1 MIQVILIATVLQA
14 LCHAESAAALG
25 TPSARH
31 EAVNF
36 TVPQT
41 SSVPEGG
48 STTKAVPKLPTTPAH
63 NSVTVAENFR
73 NATTSTTMRPS
84 AETAPT
90 FTTKVTRP
98 EETTGKFMMP
108 AVDALVAED
117 AASFSTSGADSAG
130 QSSVPGAWSSS
141 ETSPA
146 PTTSA
151 STRSVVETSTTDRS
165 AYDPLA
171 ELVRAFLH
179 PELRTRTPD
188 YEGDFGD
195 SQMHQDAPFHTS
207 DGEAVPLKSSR
218 KDHHDDEVTS
228 TAEAPAYD
236 MSKERY
242 CTAARY
248 CYKELNERCITRRM
262 RTVCGCGRAFV
273 RNPETFTCERKLPLI
288 TSLELP
294 HQSYV
299 QEVADKKS
307 GEFRRFESASQ
318 HLMWD
323 LVLHSPMLWTWV
335 TDIKVTGFRAGLLI
349 RSKLVVPASFTSRF
363 GRNVSATLH
372 EQFQRSIAVN
382 RTTAGSFLNITGIKL
397 VAADIAVNPCED
409 ADSNYCSPY
418 SMCTYRKRTFN
429 MTCRCLPGYEDVS
442 PDIQGYAGELCFSI
456 CEPGFCQN
464 NGTCKST
471 GFGVTCECGEW
482 FVGNKCQ
489 YQMKQII
496 VIVVI
501 IALVLLT
508 VIAVTFHR
516 FWKRG
521 QIHKSNMV
529 CRMLIIEPS
538 KKRNRKFYEL
548 RLDSSSPFPSPG
560 PAISPNHF
568 SVPTKVAGS
577 EILRNTSPILS

>member
-1 MIQVILIATVLQA
+1 MTKKRRRILNHVIKVSFFRSLRTSFIVAGRVRVVLGYSAKHSPTMIRVILIATVLQT

-90 FTTKVTRP
+90 FITKVTRP

-171 ELVRAFLH
+171 ELVRAFLN

-228 TAEAPAYD
+228 
-236 MSKERY
+236 
-242 CTAARY
+242 
-248 CYKELNERCITRRM
+248 
-262 RTVCGCGRAFV
+262 
-273 RNPETFTCERKLPLI
+273 
-288 TSLELP
+288 
-294 HQSYV
+294 
-299 QEVADKKS
+299 
-307 GEFRRFESASQ
+307 
-318 HLMWD
+318 
-323 LVLHSPMLWTWV
+323 
-335 TDIKVTGFRAGLLI
+335 
-349 RSKLVVPASFTSRF
+349 
-363 GRNVSATLH
+363 
-372 EQFQRSIAVN
+372 
-382 RTTAGSFLNITGIKL
+382 
-397 VAADIAVNPCED
+397 
-409 ADSNYCSPY
+409 
-418 SMCTYRKRTFN
+418 
-429 MTCRCLPGYEDVS
+429 
-442 PDIQGYAGELCFSI
+442 
-456 CEPGFCQN
+456 
-464 NGTCKST
+464 
-471 GFGVTCECGEW
+471 
-482 FVGNKCQ
+482 
-489 YQMKQII
+489 
-496 VIVVI
+496 
-501 IALVLLT
+501 
-508 VIAVTFHR
+508 
-516 FWKRG
+516 
-521 QIHKSNMV
+521 
-529 CRMLIIEPS
+529 
-538 KKRNRKFYEL
+538 
-548 RLDSSSPFPSPG
+548 
-560 PAISPNHF
+560 
-568 SVPTKVAGS
+568 
-577 EILRNTSPILS
+577 